1 MHSRDNAAVTEP
13 SESELALRAS
23 KGDADAFSSL
33 YEQYFDRIYRYVFF
47 KTSHVAEAEDLTE
60 RVFLKAW
67 EAMARYRERGGGF
80 RTWLYRIAHN
90 TVIDYHRTK
99 KDTIALQDVSQPLA
113 ETAPLPEQ
121 VLVKQEEIEQLHAA
135 IAQLPDEQQ
144 QILILRFV
152 EGISHS
158 EVAAIVGKSE
168 GACRVV
174 QCRALAALHEILEQ
188 GS

>member
-1 MHSRDNAAVTEP
+1 MHSRDNAAVTES
-13 SESELALRAS
+13 SEADLALRAS

-67 EAMARYRERGGGF
+67 EAMARYKQRGGGF

-90 TVIDYHRTK
+90 TVVDYHRTK
-99 KDTIALQDVSQPLA
+99 KDTVALQEVSQPLA
-113 ETAPLPEQ
+113 EATPLPEQ
-121 VLVKQEEIEQLHAA
+121 ILVKQEEIEQLHAA
-135 IAQLPDEQQ
+135 ITRLPEEQQ
-144 QILILRFV
+144 QVVILRFI
-152 EGISHS
+152 EGISHA
-158 EVAAIVGKSE
+158 EVATIIGKSA

-174 QCRALAALHEILEQ
+174 QCRALAALHKILEQ